1 MERRIADINEMID
14 IMSSIKG
21 GVFATVCYMNSAK
34 IGKTLTGKGIDVD

>member
-21 GVFATVCYMNSAK
+21 FEQLIKNLRNS
-34 IGKTLTGKGIDVD
+34 INI